1 MKIKNSHRLPGLFLK
16 IFLLGGL
23 NAFALWSVPV
33 LIANDRFLYAA
44 YVAISTLILD
54 YIFLSSKF
62 VAAKYIMPG
71 VILLVAFQI
80 YPAIYTGYIAF
91 TNFSVG
97 HEFNKQSA
105 VDSIISNSLEPV
117 GDDSILP
124 MRLAKNPEGTLT
136 LLIKESDGN
145 LYAGTSQGIKK
156 LPTNSWSA
164 DADGNIQSVQ
174 GFSFL
179 SETEEAAAL
188 EQLSDYYVP
197 GLEKNVKYRVADFTN
212 VERITP
218 TLRYDSQGD
227 FVENILTGEKYR
239 PNKNGSFVSEAGEEL
254 EPGWT
259 ARIGL
264 KNLERVIGDERYRTP
279 LVKVLIWTFIY
290 PFLVVILTFFLG
302 LFLALTINHPKIK
315 VKKIYR
321 ILMIVPYAMP
331 GVLSILTWK
340 GMLNESYGIVNKL
353 LPGTIPW
360 LSDPW
365 WAKVAVVL
373 VQLWAGTPYMF
384 LIATGAIQALSTEIV
399 EASEVDGASPRQ
411 VFWNIKLPLVVIAL
425 TPLLIASYA
434 YNFSNFGSIYLLT
447 GGGPVMYDSGG
458 VAGHTDILISYTYN
472 LAFTAGKGRDY
483 GLASAV
489 SFINFLIVAVISIQ
503 AFRRSKQMENIN

>member
-1 MKIKNSHRLPGLFLK
+1 MKIKNSHKLPGLVLK

-23 NAFALWSVPV
+23 NSFALWSVPV
-33 LIANDRFLYAA
+33 LIADGRYLYAA
-44 YVAISTLILD
+44 YIAISTLILD
-54 YIFLSSKF
+54 YIFLNQKF

-97 HEFNKQSA
+97 HELSKQSA
-105 VDSIISNSLEPV
+105 IDSIISNSLEPV
-117 GDDSILP
+117 GDDSVRP
-124 MRLAKNPEGTLT
+124 MRIAKTPEGALV
-136 LLIKESDGN
+136 LLISESDGSV
-145 LYAGTSQGIKK
+145 YAGTQQNIKK
-156 LPTNSWSA
+156 LPAGTWTS
-164 DADGNIQSVQ
+164 DAQGNIQSAE
-174 GFSFL
+174 GYKL
-179 SETEEAAAL
+179 LNDTEISAVL
-188 EQLSDYYVP
+188 DQLNEFFVP

-218 TLRYDSQGD
+218 TLRYDSSGD
-227 FVENILTGEKYR
+227 FIENVVTGEKYT
-239 PNKNGSFVSEAGEEL
+239 PNKNGSFQSQAGEEL

-315 VKKIYR
+315 VKKLYR
-321 ILMIVPYAMP
+321 ILLIVPYAMP

-373 VQLWAGTPYMF
+373 VQLWSGTPYMF

-447 GGGPVMYDSGG
+447 GGGPVMFDSGG
-458 VAGHTDILISYTYN
+458 VAGYTDILISYTYN

-489 SFINFLIVAVISIQ
+489 SFINFLIVAAISIQ

>member
-1 MKIKNSHRLPGLFLK
+1 MKIKNSHKLPGLFIK
-16 IFLLGGL
+16 IFLLGGV

-33 LIANDRFLYAA
+33 LIADGRFLYAA
-44 YVAISTLILD
+44 YIAISTLILD

-62 VAAKYIMPG
+62 VAAKYIVPG
-71 VILLVAFQI
+71 ALLLVAFQI

-97 HEFNKQSA
+97 HEMNKQSA
-105 VDSIISNSLEPV
+105 IDSIISNSLEPV

-124 MRLAKNPEGTLT
+124 MRIAKAPEGTIV

-145 LYAGTSQGIKK
+145 IYAGTDKGLKQ
-156 LPTNSWSA
+156 LPLNSWSV
-164 DADGNIQSVQ
+164 DADGNLQSVE
-174 GFSFL
+174 GYTFL
-179 SETEEAAAL
+179 TDAEIAAVL
-188 EQLSDYYVP
+188 DQYSNYFVP
-197 GLEKNVKYRVADFTN
+197 GLQENVKYRVADFTN

-218 TLRYDSQGD
+218 TLRYDSAGD
-227 FVENILTGEKYR
+227 FVENILTGETYK
-239 PNKNGSFVSEAGEEL
+239 PNNEGSFVGADGTEL

-259 ARIGL
+259 ARVGL

-279 LVKVLIWTFIY
+279 LVKVLIWTFVY
-290 PFLVVILTFFLG
+290 PFLVVIITFFLG

-315 VKKIYR
+315 PKKLYR
-321 ILMIVPYAMP
+321 ILLIVPYAMP

-353 LPGTIPW
+353 LPGAVPW

-373 VQLWAGTPYMF
+373 VQVWAGTPYMF

-458 VAGHTDILISYTYN
+458 VAGYTDILISYTYN

>member
-1 MKIKNSHRLPGLFLK
+1 MKIKNSHKLPGLFIK

-33 LIANDRFLYAA
+33 LIADGRFLYAA
-44 YVAISTLILD
+44 YIAISTLILD
-54 YIFLSSKF
+54 YIFLSTKF
-62 VAAKYIMPG
+62 VAAKYIVPG
-71 VILLVAFQI
+71 AILLVAFQI

-97 HEFNKQSA
+97 HEMNKQSA
-105 VDSIISNSLEPV
+105 IDSIISNSLEPV

-145 LYAGTSQGIKK
+145 LYAGTSQSIKK
-156 LPTNSWSA
+156 LPANAWSV
-164 DADGNIQSVQ
+164 DADGNIATIE
-174 GFSFL
+174 GYTFL
-179 SETEEAAAL
+179 NEAEEAAAL
-188 EQLSDYYVP
+188 EQLSDYFVP

-239 PNKNGSFVSEAGEEL
+239 PNKTGSFVSEAGEEL

-290 PFLVVILTFFLG
+290 PFLVVMLTFFLG

-315 VKKIYR
+315 PKKIYR
-321 ILMIVPYAMP
+321 ILLIVPYAMP

-353 LPGTIPW
+353 LPGAVPW

-373 VQLWAGTPYMF
+373 VQVWAGTPYMF
-384 LIATGAIQALSTEIV
+384 LIATGAIQALSSEIV

>member
-1 MKIKNSHRLPGLFLK
+1 MRITNTHKLPGLFLK

-33 LIANDRFLYAA
+33 LLSDGRLLYAA
-44 YVAISTLILD
+44 YIAISTLILD
-54 YIFLSSKF
+54 YIFLSKRF

-97 HEFNKQSA
+97 HELNKQSA
-105 VDSIISNSLEPV
+105 IDSIISNSLEPV

-124 MRLAKNPEGTLT
+124 MRIAKNPEGFLT
-136 LLIKESDGN
+136 LLIKESDGA
-145 LYAGTSQGIKK
+145 LYAGTSQSIKK
-156 LPTNSWSA
+156 LPENSWSA
-164 DADGNIQSVQ
+164 DAEGNIQSVE
-174 GFSFL
+174 GFTL
-179 SETEEAAAL
+179 LNDAEIATAL
-188 EQLSDYYVP
+188 EQLSDYFVP

-218 TLRYDSQGD
+218 TLRYDAQGD

-239 PNKNGSFVSEAGEEL
+239 PNKEGSFANEAGDEL

-259 ARIGL
+259 ARVGFR
-264 KNLERVIGDERYRTP
+264 NLERVIGDERYRTP
-279 LVKVLIWTFIY
+279 LVKVLIWTFVY
-290 PFLVVILTFFLG
+290 PFLVVILTFFIG

-315 VKKIYR
+315 PKRLYR
-321 ILMIVPYAMP
+321 ILLIVPYAMP

-340 GMLNESYGIVNKL
+340 GMLNESYGIVNKI
-353 LPGTIPW
+353 LPGAIPW

-373 VQLWAGTPYMF
+373 VQVWAGTPYMF

-458 VAGHTDILISYTYN
+458 VAGYTDILISYTYN

-489 SFINFLIVAVISIQ
+489 SFINFLIVAAISIQ

>member
-1 MKIKNSHRLPGLFLK
+1 LKQLPANS
-16 IFLLGGL
+16 
-23 NAFALWSVPV
+23 W
-33 LIANDRFLYAA
+33 
-44 YVAISTLILD
+44 TLD
-54 YIFLSSKF
+54 
-62 VAAKYIMPG
+62 
-71 VILLVAFQI
+71 
-80 YPAIYTGYIAF
+80 T
-91 TNFSVG
+91 
-97 HEFNKQSA
+97 
-105 VDSIISNSLEPV
+105 
-117 GDDSILP
+117 
-124 MRLAKNPEGTLT
+124 
-136 LLIKESDGN
+136 DGN
-145 LYAGTSQGIKK
+145 L
-156 LPTNSWSA
+156 
-164 DADGNIQSVQ
+164 QSVE
-174 GFSFL
+174 GYTFL
-179 SETEEAAAL
+179 TDDEIALVL
-188 EQLSDYYVP
+188 EQYSNYFVP
-197 GLEKNVKYRVADFTN
+197 GLQENVKYRVADFTN

-218 TLRYDSQGD
+218 TLRYDAAGD
-227 FVENILTGEKYR
+227 FVENLLTGEIYK
-239 PNKNGSFVSEAGEEL
+239 PNSEGSFVGADGTEL

-279 LVKVLIWTFIY
+279 LVKVLIWTFVY
-290 PFLVVILTFFLG
+290 PFLVVIITFFLG

-315 VKKIYR
+315 PKKLYR
-321 ILMIVPYAMP
+321 ILLIVPYAMP

-353 LPGTIPW
+353 LPGAVPW

-373 VQLWAGTPYMF
+373 VQVWAGTPYMF

-458 VAGHTDILISYTYN
+458 VAGYTDILISYTYN